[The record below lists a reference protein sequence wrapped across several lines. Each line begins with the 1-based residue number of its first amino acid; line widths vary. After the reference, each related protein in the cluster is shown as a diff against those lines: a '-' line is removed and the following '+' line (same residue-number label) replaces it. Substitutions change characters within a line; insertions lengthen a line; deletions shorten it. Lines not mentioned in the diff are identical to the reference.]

1 MKTLWE
7 RLSEDNRQKIKLNS
21 TLYPTI
27 IRDLIHELQNTHTYT
42 DLTFNSVIFL
52 VQELTKDDKG
62 WVVLIDN
69 LFNYEKI

>member
-7 RLSEDNRQKIKLNS
+7 RLSEDNKQKIKLNS

-27 IRDLIHELQNTHTYT
+27 IRDLIDELQNTYSYT
-42 DLTFNSVIFL
+42 DLKFESVIFL

-62 WVVLIDN
+62 WVVLIDD
-69 LFNYEKI
+69 LFKNEKI

>member
-7 RLSEDNRQKIKLNS
+7 RLSEENKQKIKLNS

-27 IRDLIHELQNTHTYT
+27 IRDLIDELKNTYSYT
-42 DLTFNSVIFL
+42 DLKFESVIFL

-62 WVVLIDN
+62 WVVLIDD
-69 LFNYEKI
+69 LFKNEKI

>member
-7 RLSEDNRQKIKLNS
+7 RLSEDNRQKIKLNN

-27 IRDLIHELQNTHTYT
+27 IRDLIDELQNTYSYT
-42 DLTFNSVIFL
+42 DLKFESVIFL

-62 WVVLIDN
+62 WVVLIDD

>member
-7 RLSEDNRQKIKLNS
+7 RLSEENKQKIKLNS
-21 TLYPTI
+21 TIYPTI
-27 IRDLIHELQNTHTYT
+27 IRDLIDELQNTYSYT
-42 DLTFNSVIFL
+42 DLKFESVIFL

-62 WVVLIDN
+62 WVVLIDD

>member
-7 RLSEDNRQKIKLNS
+7 RLSEDNKQKIKLNS

-27 IRDLIHELQNTHTYT
+27 IRDLIDELQNTYSYT
-42 DLTFNSVIFL
+42 DLKFESVIFL

-62 WVVLIDN
+62 WVVLIDD